1 MSFELFF
8 NTYKHGETCGFALAE
23 AETAFK
29 QAIVHSEIS
38 EGGYYW
44 RLEYPV
50 TAWPPTHPAVVNVNG
65 RTYPAEV
72 RDCSAI
78 YGTIHA
84 GDGPLATSGFMVSG
98 PAAHADFSAALLRLL
113 QSTHAALFWGG
124 ENALVIGQWETVAHL
139 PNGMIETLG
148 APFLV
153 TEPEQIGM
161 RIKASV

>member
-8 NTYKHGETCGFALAE
+8 NTYEHGEPCGFALEE

-29 QAIVHSEIS
+29 QAIVHSETN

-44 RLEYPV
+44 MLEYPV
-50 TAWPPTHPAVVNVNG
+50 TALPPTHPAVAQING
-65 RTYPAEV
+65 RTYPQEV
-72 RDCSAI
+72 CDRSAI

-84 GDGPLATSGFMVSG
+84 GVGPLATSGFMVSG
-98 PAAHADFSAALLRLL
+98 PAAHPDFAVALLGLL
-113 QSTHAALFWGG
+113 QSKHAALFWGG
-124 ENALVIGQWETVAHL
+124 ENALVVGQWETIAHL

-153 TEPEQIGM
+153 TEPEQIAM
-161 RIKASV
+161 RIKTSG